1 MQLTGRGARRLI
13 ITRGAALLGFFA
25 CFASSAAAQDA
36 LMPTPSG
43 LTPGSY
49 LVNTYPVLIP
59 GDDDEVGFFVRGAR
73 GLTERL
79 SVRASLGLYN
89 DLTYLSATGD
99 LMLPRKIPVDL
110 SLSFGLHRSGFEKSA
125 DIFGFDLALVARRPV
140 STRFA
145 LYGGFDLD
153 FELPEAPFDAFTRA
167 RFVAGVD
174 TRILDSIRLLVEG
187 GLGLNDRSPDYVSV
201 GLAVRFR

>member
-1 MQLTGRGARRLI
+1 
-13 ITRGAALLGFFA
+13 
-25 CFASSAAAQDA
+25 
-36 LMPTPSG
+36 MPTPSG

-89 DLTYLSATGD
+89 DLTYLGVMGD

-110 SLSFGLHRSGFEKSA
+110 SLSFGLHRSGFETSA
-125 DIFGFDLALVARRPV
+125 DILGFDLALVGRRPV
-140 STRFA
+140 SRRFA

-153 FELPEAPFDAFTRA
+153 FELPEAPYDAFTRA
-167 RFVAGVD
+167 GFVAGLD
-174 TRILDSIRLLVEG
+174 TKILEGLRLLLEG
-187 GLGLNDRSPDYVSV
+187 GVGFNDRSPDYVSV
-201 GLAVRFR
+201 GLAVRLR

>member
-1 MQLTGRGARRLI
+1 MQLTGRAARRHI
-13 ITRGAALLGFFA
+13 ITIGAALLGFFA
-25 CFASSAAAQDA
+25 CFASSAVAQDA

-79 SVRASLGLYN
+79 SVRASLGFYN
-89 DLTYLSATGD
+89 DLTYLGAMGD

-110 SLSFGLHRSGFEKSA
+110 SLSFGLHRSGFETSA
-125 DIFGFDLALVARRPV
+125 DIFGFDLALVGRRPV
-140 STRFA
+140 SKRFA

-153 FELPEAPFDAFTRA
+153 FEFPEAPFDAFTRA
-167 RFVAGVD
+167 GFVAGVD
-174 TRILDSIRLLVEG
+174 TRILDGLRLLVEG
-187 GLGLNDRSPDYVSV
+187 GLGFNDRSPDYVSV
-201 GLAVRFR
+201 GLAVRLR